1 MHHCQPKVLS
11 PIVYPT
17 KCCVQNF
24 HDTTIVPHI
33 HPSHTTNVNHH
44 LYQHNHY
51 FPHTESA
58 VNEVANQHFVCPPG
72 APVPPVAPGTPGVAP
87 APGVMPGPGFPGNNN
102 MLLG

>member
-1 MHHCQPKVLS
+1 MHHCRPKVLS

-51 FPHTESA
+51 FPHTESV
-58 VNEVANQHFVCPPG
+58 VNEVANQHFVCPGEFPG
-72 APVPPVAPGTPGVAP
+72 VVPTPGMAP
-87 APGVMPGPGFPGNNN
+87 NPGMAPTSGFPANN
-102 MLLG
+102 MF